1 MTTDTGKQQGGSP
14 TTKFL
19 PLSASTNGRYIQITA
34 TATLGTLCHTAVTGT
49 VRWDKVWLYAANTST
64 SQMLVTVEFGGVGV
78 ANDIMV
84 LVPAQSQANLIY
96 GIPLQNALA
105 VTVFA
110 ATTAVIN
117 VGGFIEQVLAP

>member
-1 MTTDTGKQQGGSP
+1 MGQDTGKQQGGSP

-19 PLSASTNGRYIQITA
+19 PLSASTNGRYISITA

-49 VRWDKVWLYAANTST
+49 VRWDKVWLYATNTSAV
-64 SQMLVTVEFGGVGV
+64 QVLVTVEFGGVGTANNVLTLV
-78 ANDIMV
+78 A
-84 LVPAQSQANLIY
+84 AQSQANLIY
-96 GIPLQNALA
+96 GIPLQNALT